1 LIECRPLHRS
11 RDAIVGVVRRNVSR
25 VRCELV
31 VQLEYKFV
39 ELMSKRRWGEDEREK
54 EEKER
59 ELEGA

>member
-1 LIECRPLHRS
+1 
-11 RDAIVGVVRRNVSR
+11 